1 MSIPERAASVRS
13 SSKPLSQEKAP
24 SVTSKESDQK
34 VRLMAKKAMLEAE
47 FKLLEEQEALE
58 KEELLL
64 KQKKDRLKLR
74 KMIAT
79 VAAEENAIAAC
90 GEEAGLVVVE
100 EVYDQQDI
108 VGKSDGISHE
118 EIQKWIDDS
127 PSHERD
133 ADRQDIVDI
142 PSVQSTLQTKD
153 GQYQFGEYLKQNQEN
168 QQKFIDAILLP
179 KVELMTFDGNP
190 LQYYVFWRAF
200 ESTVQRDSI
209 DDASK
214 VARLIHYCS
223 GRAKNAIQCCA
234 VMPPSEGFKKAK
246 EILKERFGNDYLIA
260 QAWLK
265 KVCDRQII
273 KASDGSQLQDF
284 ADDLKNAV
292 ETLDAMKLT
301 AEINV
306 QGTLVKLIDKLPQH
320 LKNRWRKEVCE
331 IRARQRM
338 PTVNDVLKFVT
349 FAAAEAMDP
358 VFGYAQDAEDM
369 GEYYQVRDK
378 CKARHESIN
387 FAETDCYE
395 AQAGQVVNSQ
405 GCVLC
410 NASHS
415 LNTCS
420 KFTHMTPEQRFVVTK
435 DHNLCYNCL
444 NVGHPAIKCRQKSA
458 CAVEGC
464 HKRHATLL
472 HSHSFARNSSNQT
485 QAYST
490 TVDIGCGQASQFR
503 VTLPIV
509 AVMARS
515 VDGTRCV
522 QTLALLDSGSTS
534 TLCTDELAKQLNLC
548 GRRKEIM
555 MSTIEQQC
563 HKVVTSEVQL
573 MVTDLLGH
581 NKILLPSVYTRPDLR
596 ISSSAKASPC
606 AVNQYAHLAG
616 ISFPSCDLGK
626 VQILIGQDVPEA
638 LIASEVKKGGFC
650 EPYASKTLLG
660 WTVHG
665 VCVERE
671 ESGAGV
677 NYAQTGDSLVEET
690 ERGWKVDD
698 AVKVSVNF
706 VQADRSLEAMV
717 EQFWQTEDVTAFEMD
732 QDRTAWSQEDKQV
745 IELWQQT
752 AVHMSDGH
760 YQLPIPFKTN
770 RPAIQNNKSVALFR
784 LQLLKKKLDKDAALK
799 KKYTEFMEDMVL
811 KGYAEKLPCHDERG
825 SEAVWYLPHHAVT
838 SKSKPDKV
846 RVVLDCAAKYKGWL
860 DLLRD
865 TLPTERTLGIVW
877 DVHNDM
883 FKFKSVLQEKPMT
896 RRGMLSITSSVYDP
910 LGLVSP
916 FILPAKLLIQEVTK
930 ARLPWDDVVPDAE
943 LQSWQKWLSDL
954 PFVEQ
959 FKIARSVSPQVGKVT
974 SYELHHFC
982 DASARAYGV
991 VTYVRAVSE
1000 NGVHCTLLMAKSRL
1014 APIRA
1019 ITIPRLELMA
1029 AAQAVKQDQFCRR
1042 ELALSPLRD
1051 STFWTDSMIVL
1062 SYINNP
1068 GKRYQVFVANRLSV
1082 IHAGSRATQWWHVG
1096 TKENPADHV
1105 SRGMTA
1111 QNLVTCKNWVQG
1123 PLFLWQEEGQWSN
1136 ERVNVPEVLD
1146 DDNECI
1152 KGTNIYVTEVTADD
1166 KIDCLLHRYS
1176 SWYKLKRSVAWLL
1189 RLKARLRS
1197 KCEHLK
1203 PQLDQSQFGSKFI
1216 TVTELRE
1223 AERAV
1228 VQHVQ
1233 RKAFVKEIEK
1243 LRNSKF
1249 VAKTS
1254 ALYKLCPILDAYGML
1269 RVHGRLARA
1278 SVNDDIKHPIIL
1290 PNKCHVTSLFVRQ
1303 YHAML
1308 GHAGKEH
1315 VLSSIREKYWI
1326 IKGRSEVRAVLREC
1340 VLCKQ
1345 RLATACVQQMADL
1358 PEERVTANKPPFT
1371 CVGLDYFGPIEV
1383 KRGRTVLKRYGCVFT
1398 CLSSRAVHIEVANS
1412 LETDCFIQ
1420 VLLRFIARRGKPEV
1434 IRSDNGSNF
1443 VGAKGEVRKA
1453 MESWNAAVIDNT
1465 LKQRDIQWIM
1475 NPPGASHMGG
1485 SWERQI
1491 RTIRSILFALCK
1503 EQLMDEES
1511 LPTLMCLVESI
1522 INSRPLTTVSDDV
1535 NDFEALTPNHILL
1548 LRSGNVVPFDK
1559 MVKEDSY
1566 RRRWRHVQYLAD
1578 VFWQRWLKEYLPSL
1592 QQRTKWQTTR
1602 ANLKQGDV
1610 VMVLDEH
1617 HVRGSWPLGRILE
1630 VQLAPDGLVRSAL
1643 VKTRATQVVRPVT
1656 KLCLLE
1662 SVP

>member
-1 MSIPERAASVRS
+1 
-13 SSKPLSQEKAP
+13 
-24 SVTSKESDQK
+24 
-34 VRLMAKKAMLEAE
+34 
-47 FKLLEEQEALE
+47 
-58 KEELLL
+58 
-64 KQKKDRLKLR
+64 
-74 KMIAT
+74 
-79 VAAEENAIAAC
+79 
-90 GEEAGLVVVE
+90 
-100 EVYDQQDI
+100 
-108 VGKSDGISHE
+108 
-118 EIQKWIDDS
+118 
-127 PSHERD
+127 
-133 ADRQDIVDI
+133 
-142 PSVQSTLQTKD
+142 
-153 GQYQFGEYLKQNQEN
+153 
-168 QQKFIDAILLP
+168 
-179 KVELMTFDGNP
+179 
-190 LQYYVFWRAF
+190 
-200 ESTVQRDSI
+200 
-209 DDASK
+209 
-214 VARLIHYCS
+214 
-223 GRAKNAIQCCA
+223 
-234 VMPPSEGFKKAK
+234 
-246 EILKERFGNDYLIA
+246 
-260 QAWLK
+260 
-265 KVCDRQII
+265 
-273 KASDGSQLQDF
+273 
-284 ADDLKNAV
+284 
-292 ETLDAMKLT
+292 
-301 AEINV
+301 
-306 QGTLVKLIDKLPQH
+306 
-320 LKNRWRKEVCE
+320 
-331 IRARQRM
+331 
-338 PTVNDVLKFVT
+338 
-349 FAAAEAMDP
+349 
-358 VFGYAQDAEDM
+358 
-369 GEYYQVRDK
+369 
-378 CKARHESIN
+378 
-387 FAETDCYE
+387 
-395 AQAGQVVNSQ
+395 
-405 GCVLC
+405 
-410 NASHS
+410 
-415 LNTCS
+415 
-420 KFTHMTPEQRFVVTK
+420 
-435 DHNLCYNCL
+435 
-444 NVGHPAIKCRQKSA
+444 
-458 CAVEGC
+458 
-464 HKRHATLL
+464 
-472 HSHSFARNSSNQT
+472 
-485 QAYST
+485 
-490 TVDIGCGQASQFR
+490 
-503 VTLPIV
+503 
-509 AVMARS
+509 
-515 VDGTRCV
+515 
-522 QTLALLDSGSTS
+522 
-534 TLCTDELAKQLNLC
+534 
-548 GRRKEIM
+548 
-555 MSTIEQQC
+555 
-563 HKVVTSEVQL
+563 
-573 MVTDLLGH
+573 
-581 NKILLPSVYTRPDLR
+581 
-596 ISSSAKASPC
+596 
-606 AVNQYAHLAG
+606 
-616 ISFPSCDLGK
+616 
-626 VQILIGQDVPEA
+626 
-638 LIASEVKKGGFC
+638 
-650 EPYASKTLLG
+650 
-660 WTVHG
+660 
-665 VCVERE
+665 
-671 ESGAGV
+671 
-677 NYAQTGDSLVEET
+677 
-690 ERGWKVDD
+690 
-698 AVKVSVNF
+698 
-706 VQADRSLEAMV
+706 
-717 EQFWQTEDVTAFEMD
+717 
-732 QDRTAWSQEDKQV
+732 
-745 IELWQQT
+745 
-752 AVHMSDGH
+752 
-760 YQLPIPFKTN
+760 
-770 RPAIQNNKSVALFR
+770 
-784 LQLLKKKLDKDAALK
+784 
-799 KKYTEFMEDMVL
+799 
-811 KGYAEKLPCHDERG
+811 
-825 SEAVWYLPHHAVT
+825 
-838 SKSKPDKV
+838 
-846 RVVLDCAAKYKGWL
+846 
-860 DLLRD
+860 
-865 TLPTERTLGIVW
+865 
-877 DVHNDM
+877 
-883 FKFKSVLQEKPMT
+883 MT
-896 RRGMLSITSSVYDP
+896 RRGMLSVTSSVYDP

-954 PFVEQ
+954 PFIEQ

-1000 NGVHCTLLMAKSRL
+1000 KGVHCTLLMAKSRL
-1014 APIRA
+1014 APIKA

-1068 GKRYQVFVANRLSV
+1068 AKRYQVFVANRLSV
-1082 IHAGSRATQWWHVG
+1082 IHAGSRTVQWWHVG

-1111 QNLVTCKNWVQG
+1111 QNLVACKNWVQG

-1166 KIDCLLHRYS
+1166 KIDCLLNRYS

-1278 SVNDDIKHPIIL
+1278 SVNDDVRHPIIL
-1290 PNKCHVTSLFVRQ
+1290 PNKCHVTSLIVRQ

-1315 VLSSIREKYWI
+1315 VLSSVREKYWI

-1491 RTIRSILFALCK
+1491 RTIRSILVALCK

-1566 RRRWRHVQYLAD
+1566 RRRWRHVQYIAD

-1610 VMVLDEH
+1610 VMVLDER

>member
-1 MSIPERAASVRS
+1 VRS

-64 KQKKDRLKLR
+64 KQKKERLKLR

-606 AVNQYAHLAG
+606 AVKQYAHLAG

-770 RPAIQNNKSVALFR
+770 RSAIQNNKSVALFR

-846 RVVLDCAAKYKGWL
+846 RVVLDCAAKYKGW
-860 DLLRD
+860 
-865 TLPTERTLGIVW
+865 
-877 DVHNDM
+877 
-883 FKFKSVLQEKPMT
+883 
-896 RRGMLSITSSVYDP
+896 
-910 LGLVSP
+910 
-916 FILPAKLLIQEVTK
+916 
-930 ARLPWDDVVPDAE
+930 
-943 LQSWQKWLSDL
+943 
-954 PFVEQ
+954 
-959 FKIARSVSPQVGKVT
+959 
-974 SYELHHFC
+974 
-982 DASARAYGV
+982 
-991 VTYVRAVSE
+991 
-1000 NGVHCTLLMAKSRL
+1000 
-1014 APIRA
+1014 
-1019 ITIPRLELMA
+1019 
-1029 AAQAVKQDQFCRR
+1029 
-1042 ELALSPLRD
+1042 
-1051 STFWTDSMIVL
+1051 
-1062 SYINNP
+1062 
-1068 GKRYQVFVANRLSV
+1068 
-1082 IHAGSRATQWWHVG
+1082 HVG

-1111 QNLVTCKNWVQG
+1111 QNLVTCKNWAQG
-1123 PLFLWQEEGQWSN
+1123 PWFLWQEEGQWSN

-1152 KGTNIYVTEVTADD
+1152 KGTNIYVTEVANEA
-1166 KIDCLLHRYS
+1166 C
-1176 SWYKLKRSVAWLL
+1176 
-1189 RLKARLRS
+1189 
-1197 KCEHLK
+1197 
-1203 PQLDQSQFGSKFI
+1203 QS
-1216 TVTELRE
+1216 E
-1223 AERAV
+1223 
-1228 VQHVQ
+1228 
-1233 RKAFVKEIEK
+1233 
-1243 LRNSKF
+1243 
-1249 VAKTS
+1249 
-1254 ALYKLCPILDAYGML
+1254 
-1269 RVHGRLARA
+1269 
-1278 SVNDDIKHPIIL
+1278 
-1290 PNKCHVTSLFVRQ
+1290 
-1303 YHAML
+1303 
-1308 GHAGKEH
+1308 
-1315 VLSSIREKYWI
+1315 
-1326 IKGRSEVRAVLREC
+1326 
-1340 VLCKQ
+1340 
-1345 RLATACVQQMADL
+1345 
-1358 PEERVTANKPPFT
+1358 
-1371 CVGLDYFGPIEV
+1371 
-1383 KRGRTVLKRYGCVFT
+1383 
-1398 CLSSRAVHIEVANS
+1398 
-1412 LETDCFIQ
+1412 
-1420 VLLRFIARRGKPEV
+1420 ARR
-1434 IRSDNGSNF
+1434 R
-1443 VGAKGEVRKA
+1443 
-1453 MESWNAAVIDNT
+1453 
-1465 LKQRDIQWIM
+1465 
-1475 NPPGASHMGG
+1475 
-1485 SWERQI
+1485 
-1491 RTIRSILFALCK
+1491 C
-1503 EQLMDEES
+1503 
-1511 LPTLMCLVESI
+1511 
-1522 INSRPLTTVSDDV
+1522 
-1535 NDFEALTPNHILL
+1535 
-1548 LRSGNVVPFDK
+1548 
-1559 MVKEDSY
+1559 
-1566 RRRWRHVQYLAD
+1566 
-1578 VFWQRWLKEYLPSL
+1578 
-1592 QQRTKWQTTR
+1592 
-1602 ANLKQGDV
+1602 
-1610 VMVLDEH
+1610 
-1617 HVRGSWPLGRILE
+1617 
-1630 VQLAPDGLVRSAL
+1630 DGIG
-1643 VKTRATQVVRPVT
+1643 
-1656 KLCLLE
+1656 
-1662 SVP
+1662 